1 MSNRFVHLHV
11 HSEYSILDATCKIPD
26 LVAMAAKCEMN
37 ALALTDHGV
46 LSGAIKFYQ
55 QAKKSGIKPIIGSEV
70 YVAPKDRFD
79 KTPTAGQRYYH
90 LVLLAENEAGY
101 RNLLRLVSLAYSEG
115 FYYRPRVDKE
125 LLSRYSKGL
134 IALSGCESGEIP
146 KLLSIGRKE
155 EAYHAAD
162 ELNSIFGR
170 NNFFIE
176 LQDHGLDSH
185 RCQSES
191 LRQLADELSLP
202 LVVTNDIHYI
212 SPNDRLAHEVLLNI
226 YANKKIT
233 DEDRRRFD
241 GDGYHF
247 RTFAEMARLFPDIP
261 QALSQTQEIADR
273 CQIEIEFGAPQI
285 PPFEFPQAYKTAD
298 DYLRELTL
306 SGALNRFNT
315 ITPEIRKRLEYELS
329 VIAQMNYATYFLIV
343 WDFVRFAH
351 ERQVPV
357 GPGRGSATGSLV
369 AYCLG
374 ITSVDPI
381 RYNLIFE
388 RFLNPER
395 IGLPDFD
402 IDFCAKGR
410 DKVISYV
417 KEKYGQKRMAQIV
430 TFDRMAARSVIR
442 DVGRVLAIP
451 YDKTNQIAKLVPFGY
466 SLDRAFSQVAELKSL
481 LETDAEVV
489 EMVQIGRCLEGQIR
503 NVSTH
508 AAGVVIATEDL
519 LDHTPVQRISDDE
532 IVTQY
537 DMDDLE
543 VIGLLKMDFL
553 GLRNLTLIAET
564 IRTVA
569 ERTGRVLDIERLPLD
584 DEKTYA
590 LIRTC
595 RTGGIFQL
603 ESSGMKGLIQRM
615 HPSQF
620 EDLIALLAL
629 YRPGPLESG
638 MVDDYIARRRGS
650 QRVEYIHPSVE
661 AVLAETYGLPIYQ
674 EQLLLIAQNL
684 AGFSLGEA
692 DILRKAMGKKKQAIM
707 ASMSDKFFRGCA
719 TNKID
724 QKIALQAF
732 TDMEKFSRYGFNKSH
747 ATAYAF
753 VSYWTAYLKANYP
766 AYFLASLLTSVA
778 GDSDKVAEYIN
789 ECAEMKIKVL
799 PPDIN
804 ESERDFTPIDD
815 HTIRFGLGAIKH
827 VSDSAITAIITA
839 RKEKKRFSS
848 FFDLCQS
855 LNEEAISREILASL
869 IQVGV
874 FDQFGQSR
882 KGLLQCVSTGME
894 IMHSAQKE
902 RSTGQRS
909 LFADKTEIYS
919 QDAFTVDTE
928 EFLPEEILQIEKEL
942 LGLYLTAHPLDKH
955 KDILTTC
962 CIPAADLA
970 ALPEGERVTI
980 GGRIKRVQKINTKK
994 GDQMAFV
1001 TIEDLSGEVE
1011 VTIFPKLLEKKNG
1024 SVKEEEL
1031 LALEVSIGKR
1041 NGEMSLIAERIISL
1055 AELRQQTPLAIYL
1068 TLKAEE
1074 IEKQR
1079 LRAIIDVV
1087 ETHPGPL
1094 PLIIRLTN
1102 DDHAIEILADKSYM
1116 VTPCAALMQKL
1127 ENICGKETIM
1137 VRQNRIAKV
1146 DLQ

>member
-11 HSEYSILDATCKIPD
+11 HSEYSILDSTCKIPD
-26 LVAMAAKCEMN
+26 LLAMAAKCDMST
-37 ALALTDHGV
+37 LALTDHGV

-55 QAKKSGIKPIIGSEV
+55 QAKKCGIKPIIGSEV

-79 KTPTAGQRYYH
+79 KTPTAGKRYWH
-90 LVLLAENEAGY
+90 LVLLAKNEQGY

-125 LLSRYSKGL
+125 LLSRYNEGL
-134 IALSGCESGEIP
+134 IALSACESGEIP
-146 KLLSIGRKE
+146 KLLSMGQKE
-155 EAYHAAD
+155 EAYRAAD

-176 LQDHGLDSH
+176 LQYHGLDRH
-185 RCQSES
+185 RLLGER
-191 LRQLADELSLP
+191 LRQLADELSIP

-212 SPNDRLAHEVLLNI
+212 SPDDRLAHEVLLNI
-226 YANKKIT
+226 RANKKIT

-247 RTFAEMARLFPDIP
+247 RTFEEMERLFPDIP
-261 QALSQTQEIADR
+261 QALERTLEIADR
-273 CQIEIEFGAPQI
+273 CRLEIEFGATQI
-285 PPFEFPQAYKTAD
+285 PPFEFPKEHETAD

-306 SGALNRFNT
+306 SGVADRFNT
-315 ITPEIRKRLEYELS
+315 ITPEIQERLEYELS

-343 WDFVRFAH
+343 WDFIRFAH
-351 ERQVPV
+351 EAQVPV

-410 DKVISYV
+410 DKVITYV
-417 KEKYGQKRMAQIV
+417 KDKYGQERMAQIV
-430 TFDRMAARSVIR
+430 TFDHMAARSVIR
-442 DVGRVLAIP
+442 DVGRVLAVP
-451 YDKTNQIAKLVPFGY
+451 YDKTDRTAKLVPFGY
-466 SLDRAFSQVAELKSL
+466 SLDSAFSQVAELKSL
-481 LETDAEVV
+481 LKTDEEIM
-489 EMVQIGRCLEGQIR
+489 EMVQIGQCLEGLVR

-508 AAGVVIATEDL
+508 AAGVVIAADDL
-519 LDHTPVQRISDDE
+519 IAHAPLQRLSDGE
-532 IVTQY
+532 TVTQY
-537 DMDDLE
+537 DMGDLE
-543 VIGLLKMDFL
+543 AIGLLKMDFL

-569 ERTGRVLDIERLPLD
+569 ERTGTVLDIERLPLD
-584 DEKTYA
+584 DEKTYE
-590 LIRTC
+590 LIRAC
-595 RTGGIFQL
+595 RTSGIFQL
-603 ESSGMKGLIQRM
+603 ESTGMKGLIRRM
-615 HPSQF
+615 NPSQF

-629 YRPGPLESG
+629 HRPGPLESG
-638 MVDDYIARRRGS
+638 MVDDYIERRQGS
-650 QRVEYIHPSVE
+650 QRVEYIHPDVE
-661 AVLAETYGLPIYQ
+661 EILTETYGLPIYQ

-692 DILRKAMGKKKQAIM
+692 DILRKAMGKKKKAIM
-707 ASMSDKFFRGCA
+707 ASMRDKFLHGCA
-719 TNKID
+719 ANKID
-724 QKIALQAF
+724 KKIALQAF
-732 TDMEKFSRYGFNKSH
+732 ADMEKFSRYGFNKSH

-753 VSYWTAYLKANYP
+753 VSYRTAYLKANYP
-766 AYFLASLLTSVA
+766 AYFLAGLLTSVD
-778 GDSDKVAEYIN
+778 GDSDKVAEYIDK
-789 ECAEMKIKVL
+789 CTEMGIKVL

-804 ESERDFTPIDD
+804 ESERDFTPIDE

-827 VSDSAITAIITA
+827 VGDSAIIAMIAA
-839 RKEKKRFSS
+839 RKKKKRFSS
-848 FFDLCQS
+848 FFDLCQT
-855 LNEEAISREILASL
+855 LNETTISREVLESL
-869 IQVGV
+869 IKVGA
-874 FDQFGQSR
+874 FDQFDQSR
-882 KGLLQCVSTGME
+882 KGLLQCVGAGTE
-894 IMHSAQKE
+894 IMQSARKE

-909 LFADKTEIYS
+909 LFADKAEIYS
-919 QDAFTVDTE
+919 QDAFTVDEE
-928 EFLPEEILQIEKEL
+928 EFLPEEILQLEKEL

-962 CIPAADLA
+962 CIPSVDLA
-970 ALPEGERVTI
+970 SLPEGERVTI
-980 GGRIKRVQKINTKK
+980 GGRIKRVRKISTKK
-994 GDQMAFV
+994 GNQMAFV
-1001 TIEDLSGEVE
+1001 IIEDLSGEVE
-1011 VTIFPKLLEKKNG
+1011 VTIFPKLLEKENG

-1041 NGEMSLIAERIISL
+1041 NGEMSLVAEDISPL

-1074 IEKQR
+1074 AEKKR

-1087 ETHPGPL
+1087 KTHPGPL
-1094 PLIIRLTN
+1094 PLIIRLTT
-1102 DDHAIEILADKSYM
+1102 DDHAIEILADKRYM
-1116 VTPCAALMQKL
+1116 VTPCAALKHKL
-1127 ENICGKETIM
+1127 EDICGKETIT
-1137 VRQNRIAKV
+1137 VRKNHIV
-1146 DLQ
+1146 E